1 MLLCNIIWFI
11 MHLSELNT
19 GESGIIIK
27 VLGHGGFRRRILE
40 MGFVRGQK
48 VTSLLNAPLKDP
60 IKYIKEHT
68 EIIPLKRYWPGD
80 DVKAILIEF
89 DNCVFNTFADNEVR
103 KAKGAKKAPLPFLP
117 RGG

>member
-1 MLLCNIIWFI
+1 
-11 MHLSELNT
+11 MHLSELKT

-60 IKYIKEHT
+60 IKYKIMDYEVSLRRSEAAMI
-68 EIIPLKRYWPGD
+68 EIVPYTQEN
-80 DVKAILIEF
+80 IL
-89 DNCVFNTFADNEVR
+89 ANENRPSGQVESSSV
-103 KAKGAKKAPLPFLP
+103 
-117 RGG
+117 